1 MNLKSA
7 AVPSLL
13 FCVLSLAACG
23 TTQNAAVP
31 EEQKEMAII
40 AKEIN
45 KPAQEEKT
53 VAALPDTESD
63 PSITEEV
70 ETKEEPVQEIPKISV
85 LMGKSV
91 SEIETVFGKPNLRRK
106 DTPAEVWQY
115 LTSDCAL
122 HLIFYPESGQKSGKM
137 TVQHISM
144 NDRQKAV
151 TADAKACFGSQL
163 RKVGEE
169 RAQNLS

>member
-1 MNLKSA
+1 MSVRITK
-7 AVPSLL
+7 VPFL
-13 FCVLSLAACG
+13 FCALSLAACG
-23 TTQNAAVP
+23 TTQNAAVT
-31 EEQKEMAII
+31 EEQKELAII

-45 KPAQEEKT
+45 KPVEEEKT
-53 VAALPDTESD
+53 VAALPDTD
-63 PSITEEV
+63 PSIS
-70 ETKEEPVQEIPKISV
+70 EEPEVKKEPVREIPKISV

-122 HLIFYPESGQKSGKM
+122 HLIFYPENGQKSGKM

>member
-1 MNLKSA
+1 MSLKVAAAPFLLSA
-7 AVPSLL
+7 LL
-13 FCVLSLAACG
+13 LTACG
-23 TTQNAAVP
+23 TPQKAAET

-45 KPAQEEKT
+45 KPAQEEKQ
-53 VAALPDTESD
+53 VATLPEQAEPSVSED
-63 PSITEEV
+63 PEV
-70 ETKEEPVQEIPKISV
+70 REEPVREIPKISV

-106 DTPAEVWQY
+106 DKPAEVWQY

-122 HLIFYPESGQKSGKM
+122 HLIFYPENGEKSGKL
-137 TVQHISM
+137 TVQHIAM

-151 TADAKACFGSQL
+151 TADVKACFGSQL

-169 RAQNLS
+169 RAGQLS